1 MRENY
6 SYVRVVSTGD
16 LETKRHKERRGGE
29 ENASYVTKKKMWY
42 TLLKCERDREMEGKV
57 FDLWLYIKDETAYE
71 SFCTYRTTGFI
82 AATRFGLKAHP
93 SSGSYKC

>member
-29 ENASYVTKKKMWY
+29 ENASYVTKKKM
-42 TLLKCERDREMEGKV
+42 
-57 FDLWLYIKDETAYE
+57 
-71 SFCTYRTTGFI
+71 
-82 AATRFGLKAHP
+82 
-93 SSGSYKC
+93 